1 MLSNTLF
8 TPYNKKYENIC
19 IRIQICI
26 QFLYLS
32 YENIYDKFK
41 AYFYESYKLNTKN
54 KNINLDNKFYILCI
68 RNQRKRSK
76 NWYPNKYYI

>member
-41 AYFYESYKLNTKN
+41 VYFYESYEFNIKTK
-54 KNINLDNKFYILCI
+54 I
-68 RNQRKRSK
+68 
-76 NWYPNKYYI
+76 